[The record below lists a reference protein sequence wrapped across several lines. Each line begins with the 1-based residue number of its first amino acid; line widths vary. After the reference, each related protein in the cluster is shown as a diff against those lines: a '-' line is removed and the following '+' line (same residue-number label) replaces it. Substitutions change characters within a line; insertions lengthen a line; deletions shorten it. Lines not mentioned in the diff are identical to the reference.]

1 MAIFYLVFESYTKIV
16 VLFSI
21 FFIIFINFQYLK
33 KKHCNCSS
41 RIGCPTSLGQV
52 SSGEGESVLR
62 GESGKFSFRTFY
74 IVEKE
79 AMPTLYN
86 KIISEQLYSQ
96 VSGPKHSMIIPLIS
110 L

>member
-1 MAIFYLVFESYTKIV
+1 MIFKITVF
-16 VLFSI
+16 FSI
-21 FFIIFINFQYLK
+21 FFINFQYLK

-79 AMPTLYN
+79 AMATLYN
-86 KIISEQLYSQ
+86 EIISEQLYSQ
-96 VSGPKHSMIIPLIS
+96 VSGPKFSLIIAVIS
-110 L
+110 LREL